1 VIVRASKR
9 VLKALEYR
17 WAKTSGGRFSA
28 WLRRRGCRVGQGVEW
43 HGLRDIS
50 IDTTRPSLI
59 EIGDNVCFTRGCT
72 ILTHGYDWFVLRN
85 LYDEV
90 VASSGEVRIGNNV
103 FLGVWTVILKGVTIG
118 DNCII
123 GACSMV
129 NSSIPPNSVVGGN
142 PARVICTIDEYYAKR
157 RDAYIEEA
165 KAYARSIK
173 ENLGRD
179 PVPGDFWEEFPL
191 FMRGDET
198 MAGVPVSRQLGRS
211 YERYRERHEPHY
223 ASFAAFLED
232 ARVNRVSGKP

>member
-1 VIVRASKR
+1 MIFRSPR
-9 VLKALEYR
+9 RILKALEYR
-17 WAKTSGGRFSA
+17 WARTSGTRFTA
-28 WLRRRGCRVGQGVEW
+28 WLRKRGCRVGEGVQW

-59 EIGDNVCFTRGCT
+59 DIGSNVCFTRGCT
-72 ILTHGYDWFVLRN
+72 LLTHGYDWFVLRN

-90 VASSGEVRIGNNV
+90 IASSGRVRIGNNV
-103 FLGVWTVILKGVTIG
+103 FLGTWTVILKGVTIG

-129 NSSIPPNSVVGGN
+129 NKSIPRDSVAGGN
-142 PARVICTIDEYYAKR
+142 PARVICSIEEYYAKR
-157 RDAYIEEA
+157 KGQYIEEA

-198 MAGVPVSRQLGRS
+198 LGGVPVARQLGRS
-211 YERYRERHEPHY
+211 YESYRRGHRPHY
-223 ASFAAFLED
+223 TSFAAFLED
-232 ARVNRVSGKP
+232 AGVSSLGRRI